1 MNETSTPPTGQP
13 GGPHDGPRVTRDQ
26 MKDVNRLR
34 RPRQRVI
41 AGVAA
46 GIARHFDVD
55 PLVVRVALVV
65 LCFFGGAGLVLYAAG
80 WLLMPEDGADQAPL
94 HLDERSRTV
103 ALVIAVATATV
114 ALLGDTSGLY
124 WFPWP
129 LAVIAVVIWL
139 VYSRR
144 QDRLRQP
151 PYGPPPGAPYGQPGP
166 QPWAGTPYAPA
177 APSTGGPT
185 TTEHVQAPPTAPYG
199 TPYGQP
205 YTEQVTR
212 QATDQATQKATQQ
225 AAPYAA
231 AYGPGSPYTGAPVPP
246 RPPLTRPRDPRR
258 RGPILFGFTLAL
270 VALAMGILG
279 TVDLAGADV
288 VASAYPALALTVVS
302 VMLVVGSFWGRAG
315 GLVLLALIAAA
326 VTVGTTANESWST
339 ERVRHTP
346 TSAAEVRTHYELR
359 QGDLVVDLSRVGD
372 VENLDGR
379 RVQADIGAGRLEVV
393 VPDDVNVR
401 VDADVGVGAQRVLG
415 ERERGGLG
423 VSHSY
428 AVAADDATAETPVL
442 RLDLD
447 AGMGE
452 IVVRR
457 ASALDDRTGRAGPDA
472 KALVLQHDDTRQE
485 ALR

>member
-1 MNETSTPPTGQP
+1 
-13 GGPHDGPRVTRDQ
+13 

-80 WLLMPEDGADQAPL
+80 WLLMPEDGSEQAPL

-103 ALVIAVATATV
+103 ALVIAVAIATV
-114 ALLGDTSGLY
+114 ALLGDTSGIY

-129 LAVIAVVIWL
+129 LAVLAVVIWL

-151 PYGPPPGAPYGQPGP
+151 PFGPPPGAPYGHPGP
-166 QPWAGTPYAPA
+166 QQWVGTPYAPA
-177 APSTGGPT
+177 APPADAPA
-185 TTEHVQAPPTAPYG
+185 TTEGVQAPPTAPYG
-199 TPYGQP
+199 SPYAQQYTGQ

-212 QATDQATQKATQQ
+212 QATQQATQQ

-231 AYGPGSPYTGAPVPP
+231 AYGPGAPYAGAPYAGAPVPP

-258 RGPILFGFTLAL
+258 RGPILFGITLAL

-302 VMLVVGSFWGRAG
+302 VMLVLGAFWGRAG
-315 GLVLLALIAAA
+315 GLILLALVASAA
-326 VTVGTTANESWST
+326 TVGVTAHENWES

-346 TSAAEVRTHYELR
+346 TSGSEVRPRYELK
-359 QGDLVVDLSRVGD
+359 QGDLVVDLSRVED
-372 VENLDGR
+372 VTELDGR
-379 RVQADIGAGRLEVV
+379 TVRAEIGAGRLEVV
-393 VPDDVNVR
+393 VPDEVNVR
-401 VDADVGVGAQRVLG
+401 VTADVGAGAQRILDT
-415 ERERGGLG
+415 RERSGLG
-423 VSHSY
+423 VSHTYSIG
-428 AVAADDATAETPVL
+428 AVDGRTEGAPVL

-447 AGMGE
+447 AGVGE

-457 ASALDDRTGRAGPDA
+457 ESDPLDPGDPANRGAAP
-472 KALVLQHDDTRQE
+472 LVLQHDTRQE